1 MKRKGIE
8 ITAIYSLLHMFVD
21 CVCAYAMFGYFM
33 DGSWGNINVLLYNFC
48 AFALQMPFG
57 IWMDML
63 ELKKRRIETD
73 NYGMGK
79 TNPDYAVICSAV
91 GLILTLLGVFTGP
104 VVLGIGNALFHVGG
118 GIGTIHEDFRAG
130 FKGKALGVFV
140 APGAFGL
147 FVGTQLGNT
156 YGTEIKFLFVLLTA
170 IIMAG
175 LMAVQVFVVKKQ
187 IDKNE
192 ISEEKHEE
200 LIFSEPYNNKIML
213 ITVCCFVVVI
223 IRSYVGMAVSMPW
236 KTTLLMSTIGVLAVV
251 FGKMAGGFASAK
263 FGTGKTV
270 VISLFLA
277 AFCYAFC
284 KNAVFGIGALF
295 LFNMTMPITLYELV
309 KRLKGL
315 PGFSFGLLTF
325 GLFLG
330 FLPTYFGIELS
341 LKWEIIGLIGSIIS
355 LVLLF
360 PIEGGLLKKRNKYP
374 MKLKKI
380 V

>member
-33 DGSWGNINVLLYNFC
+33 DGSAGHINVLLYNFC
-48 AFALQMPFG
+48 AFALQMPLG

-63 ELKKRRIETD
+63 ELRKRQKEADECKT
-73 NYGMGK
+73 GK
-79 TNPDYAVICSAV
+79 EKPDYALTCSAV
-91 GLILTLLGVFTGP
+91 GVILTLLGVFTGP
-104 VVLGIGNALFHVGG
+104 IVLGIGNALFHVGG
-118 GIGTIHEDFRAG
+118 GIGTIHEDFKAG

-156 YGTEIKFLFVLLTA
+156 YGMEIKLFFALITA
-170 IIMAG
+170 LMMAG
-175 LMAVQVFVVKKQ
+175 LMIVQSCVVKKQ
-187 IDKNE
+187 TCKNE
-192 ISEEKHEE
+192 ISEETDGET
-200 LIFSEPYNNKIML
+200 IFSEPYKNKIML

-223 IRSYVGMAVSMPW
+223 IRSYVGMAVSMSW

-251 FGKMAGGFASAK
+251 LGKMTGGFASAK

-270 VISLFLA
+270 IVSLLFA
-277 AFCYAFC
+277 AFCYVLC
-284 KNAVFGIGALF
+284 KDAMFGLAALF

-330 FLPTYFGIELS
+330 FLPTYFGIGLS
-341 LKWEIIGLIGSIIS
+341 LKGEIIGLIGSIVS
-355 LVLLF
+355 LLF
-360 PIEGGLLKKRNKYP
+360 LLPVARRK
-374 MKLKKI
+374 
-380 V
+380 